1 MAALPINIRLLFVY
15 LAAVSVALPVAIIG
29 LAKVLLFLFA
39 LTALSTGW
47 WRKAAGTWPANWT
60 SKAILLAML
69 VFAVSLIWTTAPL
82 PDALHAVEKHGKLL
96 LIPILLSMIRSRRE
110 ALLALAC
117 FGAGQLFLLA
127 STWLLVAGVPIP
139 WAISRENVSEGSRAV
154 FSSYL
159 DQSIM
164 TGIAAAICWHLRD
177 QIPARHPRAIAI
189 GIVVVALACIFFVF
203 PGRTGHAV
211 AIALVSLAIMWE
223 LPRRYRVGAI
233 LIPLV
238 LLLALVATSSKVKE
252 RLNAVN
258 VEVQAFNQKGDT
270 TTSSGTRLNL
280 WQRSLQS
287 MSENP
292 WAGSGVGSWET
303 QYNRLQQK
311 YVPSYQPI
319 RGNPHQE
326 YLLWGVE
333 LGVLGIAM
341 LVGILYSIYR
351 DSLGM
356 AGAERRALQSS
367 LLGLIVAILFNC
379 SLYDALIG
387 DYLCIVLGLVF
398 ALGMRSGPG
407 PVEPGKAAA

>member
-1 MAALPINIRLLFVY
+1 M
-15 LAAVSVALPVAIIG
+15 
-29 LAKVLLFLFA
+29 
-39 LTALSTGW
+39 
-47 WRKAAGTWPANWT
+47 
-60 SKAILLAML
+60 
-69 VFAVSLIWTTAPL
+69 
-82 PDALHAVEKHGKLL
+82 
-96 LIPILLSMIRSRRE
+96 
-110 ALLALAC
+110 
-117 FGAGQLFLLA
+117 LA

-139 WAISRENVSEGSRAV
+139 WAISRENVTEGSRAV

-177 QIPARHPRAIAI
+177 QIPTRHPRTVAM
-189 GIVVVALACIFFVF
+189 GVVVIALACVFFIF

-270 TTSSGTRLNL
+270 STSSGTRLNL

-292 WAGSGVGSWET
+292 WAGSGIGSWET
-303 QYNRLQQK
+303 QYNRLQLK
-311 YVPSYQPI
+311 YVPSHQPI

-333 LGVLGIAM
+333 LGVLGIAL
-341 LVGILYSIYR
+341 LVGILFSIYR

-356 AGAERRALQSS
+356 AGAEQRAVQSS
-367 LLGLIVAILFNC
+367 LLGLVVASLFNC
-379 SLYDALIG
+379 SLWDALIG
-387 DYLCIVLGLVF
+387 DYLCIVLGLVL
-398 ALGMRSGPG
+398 ALGMQSARGLSEPSRSTP
-407 PVEPGKAAA
+407 